1 MTASA
6 TKTYIGTR
14 TPRKEDPRLITGRG
28 LFTDDVTLPGTAY
41 VSLVR
46 SPHAHARIRRID
58 GSAARRE
65 PGVVTVMTGKDAE
78 ATGVLPVFITV
89 PGMNGSKHMPLSVD
103 NARYVGDAVA
113 LVVADTRQAAK
124 RAADAVVVD
133 YEPLPVVVDATQ
145 ALEPGAP
152 IVHDDLGTNL
162 VFTYPV
168 KGGDIDKAFKDAEV
182 TVKFRIVNQRLI
194 PNAMEPRSVAAKFE
208 AGELTLWTSTQ
219 IPHFVQLIVSLNLGL
234 SQNKVRVIAPEVGG
248 GFGSKLQVYA
258 EELIVAHLAKQLG
271 RPVKWTEDRREG
283 YLATI
288 HGRDLVENVEVA
300 AKRDGTVLGL
310 RIRTVANVGAYL
322 QAFAPGIPTILHG
335 FIIPGPYRIA
345 AFDLEVRGAYT
356 NTTPVDAYRGAGRPE
371 ATFVIER
378 AMDKVADA
386 TGLDP
391 AEVRRKNFIPPDAF
405 PFATVSGITYDSGNY
420 APALDRALAIADYK
434 TVHARKTEARSRGK
448 YRGIGLSSYVEICGL
463 APSKANSALGVG
475 WGGYESAR
483 IRVHPTGA
491 VQVFTG
497 TSPHG
502 QGHETSWAQIAAD
515 ALGVSPDDVE
525 VRHGDTFESPG
536 MGVGTF
542 GSRSLAVGGIAVHKA
557 AERVR
562 EKVIQ
567 IGAHLLEAAPS
578 DVVVEGGKVFVR
590 GVPEKAKAFGEISM
604 AAYLASNL
612 PEGMEPGLEA
622 TTYYDPPNFT
632 FPFGTHVAEVE
643 VDPETGTV
651 EIVRYSACDDCGR
664 QINPMIVEGQ
674 LHGGIT
680 QGIGQ
685 ALYESAVY
693 DDNGQLLT
701 GSMMEYHVPTAA
713 DVPAFTLDHTVTL
726 TNTNPLGVKGIGEAG
741 TIGSTPTV
749 VNAVIDALSPLGVT
763 DIDMPLTAE
772 KVWRAIR
779 KAQQDG
785 RSREDKR

>member
-1 MTASA
+1 MTAA
-6 TKTYIGTR
+6 TPTTYIGTR
-14 TPRKEDPRLITGRG
+14 TARKEDPKLIIGRG
-28 LFTDDVTLPGTAY
+28 IFTDDVALPGTVY

-46 SPHAHARIRRID
+46 SPHAHARIRQID
-58 GSAARRE
+58 MAAARKE
-65 PGVVTVMTGKDAE
+65 PGVVSVITGKDAE

-89 PGMNGSKHMPLSVD
+89 PGMNGSKHMPLATD
-103 NARYVGDAVA
+103 KARYVGDAIVA
-113 LVVADTRQAAK
+113 VVADSRQSAK
-124 RAADAVVVD
+124 RAADLVTID
-133 YEPLPVVVDATQ
+133 YEPLPVLVDATK

-152 IVHDDLGTNL
+152 ILHEELGTNL

-168 KGGDIDKAFKDAEV
+168 KGGDIDQAFRDAEA
-182 TVKFRIVNQRLI
+182 TVKLRIVNQRLI
-194 PNAMEPRSVAAKFE
+194 PNAMEPRAVVAKFE
-208 AGELTLWTSTQ
+208 AGELTVWTSTQ
-219 IPHFVQLIVSLNLGL
+219 IPHFVQLILAVNLGL

-258 EELIVAHLAKQLG
+258 EELLVAHLAKTLG

-288 HGRDLVENVEVA
+288 HGRDLVEDVELA
-300 AKRDGTVLGL
+300 AKRDGTVLGV

-322 QAFAPGIPTILHG
+322 QAFAPGIPTILHA
-335 FIIPGPYRIA
+335 FIIPGAYRIP
-345 AFDLEVRGAYT
+345 AFDCEVRGAYT

-371 ATFVIER
+371 ATFAIER
-378 AMDKVADA
+378 AMDRLADEI
-386 TGLDP
+386 GMDP

-405 PFATVSGITYDSGNY
+405 PFTTISGITYDSGDY
-420 APALDRALAIADYK
+420 APTLDRALEMADYK
-434 TVHARKTEARSRGK
+434 GFEKRRSDAKARGK

-515 ALGVSPDDVE
+515 AIGVTPNDIE

-542 GSRSLAVGGIAVHKA
+542 GSRSLAVGGIAVHNA
-557 AERVR
+557 AQKIR

-567 IGAHLLEAAPS
+567 IGAHLLEASPA
-578 DVVVEGGKVFVR
+578 DVVVQGGKVFVK

-612 PEGMEPGLEA
+612 PDGMEPGLEA

-643 VDPETGTV
+643 IDPDTGAV
-651 EIVRYSACDDCGR
+651 EIVNYSGCDDCGR

-685 ALYESAVY
+685 ALYETAVY
-693 DDNGQLLT
+693 DDNGQLLS

-713 DVPAFTLDHTVTL
+713 DVPAFALDHTVTL
-726 TNTNPLGVKGIGEAG
+726 TKTNPLGVKGIGEAG
-741 TIGSTPTV
+741 TIASTPAI
-749 VNAVIDALSPLGVT
+749 VNAVVDALSPLG
-763 DIDMPLTAE
+763 IRHLDMPLTAE

-779 KAQQDG
+779 TAG
-785 RSREDKR
+785 EARR

>member
-1 MTASA
+1 MTATA
-6 TKTYIGTR
+6 PTTYIGTR
-14 TPRKEDPRLITGRG
+14 TPRKEDPKLIQGRG
-28 LFTDDVTLPGTAY
+28 TFTDDVTLPAMVY

-46 SPHAHARIRRID
+46 SPHAHARIRRVD
-58 GSAARRE
+58 AAAARKE
-65 PGVVTVMTGKDAE
+65 PGVVTVVTGKDAE

-89 PGMNGSKHMPLSVD
+89 PGLNGTKHMPLATD
-103 NARYVGDAVA
+103 KARYAGDAIA
-113 LVVADTRQAAK
+113 AVVADTRQAAK
-124 RAADAVVVD
+124 RAADLVTVD
-133 YEPLPVVVDATQ
+133 YEPLPVIVDATK

-152 IVHDDLGTNL
+152 ILHEELGTNL

-168 KGGDIDKAFKDAEV
+168 KGGDIDKAFRDAEA
-182 TVKFRIVNQRLI
+182 TVKLRIVNQRLI
-194 PNAMEPRSVAAKFE
+194 PNAMEPRSVVAKFE
-208 AGELTLWTSTQ
+208 AGELTVWTSTQ
-219 IPHFVQLIVSLNLGL
+219 IPHFVQLILSVNLGL

-258 EELIVAHLAKQLG
+258 EELLVAHLAKTLG

-288 HGRDLVENVEVA
+288 HGRDLVEDVEVA
-300 AKRDGTVLGL
+300 AKRDGTVLGV
-310 RIRTVANVGAYL
+310 RIRTVANMGAYL
-322 QAFAPGIPTILHG
+322 QAFAPGIPTILHA
-335 FIIPGPYRIA
+335 FIIPGAYRIP
-345 AFDLEVRGAYT
+345 AFDCEVRGAYT

-371 ATFVIER
+371 ATFAIER
-378 AMDKVADA
+378 AMDRLADEISM
-386 TGLDP
+386 DP
-391 AEVRRKNFIPPDAF
+391 AELRRKNFVPPDAF
-405 PFATVSGITYDSGNY
+405 PFTTISGITYDSGDY
-420 APALDRALAIADYK
+420 GPALDRALAMADYK
-434 TVHARKTEARSRGK
+434 GFEKRRAEAKARGR

-515 ALGVSPDDVE
+515 AIGVTPNDVE

-542 GSRSLAVGGIAVHKA
+542 GSRSLAVGGIAVHNA
-557 AERVR
+557 AQKIR

-567 IGAHLLEAAPS
+567 IGAHLLEASPE
-578 DVVVEGGKVFVR
+578 DVVVQGGKVFVK

-632 FPFGTHVAEVE
+632 FPFGTHIAEVE
-643 VDPETGTV
+643 VDPETGSI
-651 EIVRYSACDDCGR
+651 EILRYSACDDCGR

-685 ALYESAVY
+685 ALYETAVY
-693 DDNGQLLT
+693 DNNGQLLS

-713 DVPAFTLDHTVTL
+713 DVPAFALDHTVTL
-726 TNTNPLGVKGIGEAG
+726 TKTNPLGVKGIGEAG
-741 TIGSTPTV
+741 TIASTPAM
-749 VNAVIDALSPLGVT
+749 VNAVIDALSPLG
-763 DIDMPLTAE
+763 IRHLDMPLTAE
-772 KVWRAIR
+772 KVWQAIR
-779 KAQQDG
+779 KAG
-785 RSREDKR
+785 EARR

>member
-1 MTASA
+1 MTATA
-6 TKTYIGTR
+6 PTTYIGTR
-14 TPRKEDPRLITGRG
+14 TPRKEDPKLIQGRG
-28 LFTDDVTLPGTAY
+28 TFTDDVTLPAMVY

-58 GSAARRE
+58 AAAARKE
-65 PGVVTVMTGKDAE
+65 PGVVTVVTGKDAE

-89 PGMNGSKHMPLSVD
+89 PGLNGTKHMPLATD
-103 NARYVGDAVA
+103 KARYAGDAIA
-113 LVVADTRQAAK
+113 AVVADTRQAAK
-124 RAADAVVVD
+124 RAADLVTVD
-133 YEPLPVVVDATQ
+133 YEPLPVIVDATK

-152 IVHDDLGTNL
+152 ILHEELGTNL

-168 KGGDIDKAFKDAEV
+168 KGGDIDKAFRDAEA
-182 TVKFRIVNQRLI
+182 TVKLRIVNQRLI
-194 PNAMEPRSVAAKFE
+194 PNAMEPRSVVAKFE
-208 AGELTLWTSTQ
+208 AGELTVWTSTQ
-219 IPHFVQLIVSLNLGL
+219 IPHFVQLILSVNLGL

-258 EELIVAHLAKQLG
+258 EELLIAHLAKTLG

-288 HGRDLVENVEVA
+288 HGRDLVEDVELA
-300 AKRDGTVLGL
+300 AKRDGTVLGV
-310 RIRTVANVGAYL
+310 RIRTVANMGAYL
-322 QAFAPGIPTILHG
+322 QAFAPGIPTILHA
-335 FIIPGPYRIA
+335 FIIPGAYRIP
-345 AFDLEVRGAYT
+345 AFDCEVRGAYT

-371 ATFVIER
+371 ATFAIER
-378 AMDKVADA
+378 GMDRLADEI
-386 TGLDP
+386 GMDP
-391 AEVRRKNFIPPDAF
+391 AELRRKNFVPPDAF
-405 PFATVSGITYDSGNY
+405 PFSTISGITYDSGNY
-420 APALDRALAIADYK
+420 EPALDRALVMADYK
-434 TVHARKTEARSRGK
+434 GFEKRRAEAKARGK

-515 ALGVSPDDVE
+515 AIGVTPNDIE

-542 GSRSLAVGGIAVHKA
+542 GSRSLAVGGIAVHNA
-557 AERVR
+557 AQKIR

-567 IGAHLLEAAPS
+567 IGAHLLEASPA
-578 DVVVEGGKVFVR
+578 DVVVQGGKVFVK

-643 VDPETGTV
+643 VDPETGTI
-651 EIVRYSACDDCGR
+651 EIIGYSACDDCGR

-685 ALYESAVY
+685 ALYETAVY
-693 DDNGQLLT
+693 DNNGQLLS

-713 DVPAFTLDHTVTL
+713 DVPAFALDHTVTL
-726 TNTNPLGVKGIGEAG
+726 TKTNPLGVKGIGEAG
-741 TIGSTPTV
+741 TIASTPAM
-749 VNAVIDALSPLGVT
+749 VNAVIDALSPLGIRH
-763 DIDMPLTAE
+763 IDMPLTAE
-772 KVWRAIR
+772 KVWQAIR
-779 KAQQDG
+779 KAG
-785 RSREDKR
+785 EAKR

>member
-1 MTASA
+1 M
-6 TKTYIGTR
+6 
-14 TPRKEDPRLITGRG
+14 
-28 LFTDDVTLPGTAY
+28 
-41 VSLVR
+41 
-46 SPHAHARIRRID
+46 HRID
-58 GSAARRE
+58 AAAARKE
-65 PGVVTVMTGKDAE
+65 PGVVGVITGKDAE

-89 PGMNGSKHMPLSVD
+89 PGMNGSKHMPLATD
-103 NARYVGDAVA
+103 KARYAGDAIA
-113 LVVADTRQAAK
+113 AVVADTRQAAK
-124 RAADAVVVD
+124 RAADLVTID
-133 YEPLPVVVDATQ
+133 YEPLPVLVDATK

-152 IVHDDLGTNL
+152 ILHEELGTNL

-168 KGGDIDKAFKDAEV
+168 KGGDIDKAFRDAEA
-182 TVKFRIVNQRLI
+182 TVKLRIVNQRLI
-194 PNAMEPRSVAAKFE
+194 PNAMEPRSVVAKFE
-208 AGELTLWTSTQ
+208 AGELTVWTSTQ
-219 IPHFVQLIVSLNLGL
+219 IPHFVQLILSVNLGL
-234 SQNKVRVIAPEVGG
+234 SQNKVRVIAPDVGG

-258 EELIVAHLAKQLG
+258 EELLVAHLAKTLG

-288 HGRDLVENVEVA
+288 HGRDLVEEVELA
-300 AKRDGTVLGL
+300 AKRDGTVLGV

-322 QAFAPGIPTILHG
+322 QAFAPGIPTILHA
-335 FIIPGPYRIA
+335 FIIPGAYRIP
-345 AFDLEVRGAYT
+345 AFDCEVRGAYT

-371 ATFVIER
+371 ATFAIER
-378 AMDKVADA
+378 AMDRLADEI
-386 TGLDP
+386 GMDP
-391 AEVRRKNFIPPDAF
+391 AGPRRKNFIPPEAF
-405 PFATVSGITYDSGNY
+405 PFTTISGITYDSGDY
-420 APALDRALAIADYK
+420 APALDRALAMADYK
-434 TVHARKTEARSRGK
+434 TFEKRRAEAKARGRN
-448 YRGIGLSSYVEICGL
+448 RGIGPSSYVEICGL

-515 ALGVSPDDVE
+515 AIGVTPNDIE

-542 GSRSLAVGGIAVHKA
+542 GSRSLAVGGIAVHNA
-557 AERVR
+557 AQKIR

-567 IGAHLLEAAPS
+567 IGAHLLEASPA
-578 DVVVEGGKVFVR
+578 DVVVQGGKVFVK

-643 VDPETGTV
+643 VDPETGTI
-651 EIVRYSACDDCGR
+651 EIIGYSACDDCGR

-685 ALYESAVY
+685 ALYETAVY
-693 DDNGQLLT
+693 DDNGQLLS

-713 DVPAFTLDHTVTL
+713 DVPAFALDHTVTL
-726 TNTNPLGVKGIGEAG
+726 TKTNPLGVKGIGEAG
-741 TIGSTPTV
+741 SIASTPRI
-749 VNAVIDALSPLGVT
+749 VNAVIDALSPLGIT
-763 DIDMPLTAE
+763 HIDMPLTAE
-772 KVWRAIR
+772 KVWGAIR
-779 KAQQDG
+779 KAG
-785 RSREDKR
+785 EARR

>member
-1 MTASA
+1 M
-6 TKTYIGTR
+6 
-14 TPRKEDPRLITGRG
+14 
-28 LFTDDVTLPGTAY
+28 VT
-41 VSLVR
+41 
-46 SPHAHARIRRID
+46 
-58 GSAARRE
+58 
-65 PGVVTVMTGKDAE
+65 
-78 ATGVLPVFITV
+78 
-89 PGMNGSKHMPLSVD
+89 
-103 NARYVGDAVA
+103 
-113 LVVADTRQAAK
+113 
-124 RAADAVVVD
+124 VD
-133 YEPLPVVVDATQ
+133 YEPLPVVVDGTK

-152 IVHDDLGTNL
+152 ILHEELGTNL

-168 KGGDIDKAFKDAEV
+168 KGGDIDKAFRDAEA
-182 TVKFRIVNQRLI
+182 TVKVHIVNQRLI
-194 PNAMEPRSVAAKFE
+194 PNAMEPRSVVAKFE
-208 AGELTLWTSTQ
+208 AGELTVWTSTQ
-219 IPHFVQLIVSLNLGL
+219 IPHFVQLILAVNLGL

-258 EELIVAHLAKQLG
+258 EELLVAHLAKTLG

-288 HGRDLVENVEVA
+288 HGRDLVEDVEVA
-300 AKRDGTVLGL
+300 AKRDGTVLGV
-310 RIRTVANVGAYL
+310 RIRTVANMGAYL
-322 QAFAPGIPTILHG
+322 QAFAPGIPTILHAY
-335 FIIPGPYRIA
+335 IIPGAYRIP
-345 AFDLEVRGAYT
+345 AFDCEIRGAYT

-371 ATFVIER
+371 AAFAIER
-378 AMDKVADA
+378 AMDRLADEI
-386 TGLDP
+386 GMDP
-391 AEVRRKNFIPPDAF
+391 AELRRKNFIPPDAF
-405 PFATVSGITYDSGNY
+405 PFSTISGIVYDSGDY
-420 APALDRALAIADYK
+420 EPALDRALELADYK
-434 TVHARKTEARSRGK
+434 GFEKRRAEAKARGK
-448 YRGIGLSSYVEICGL
+448 HRGIGLSSYVEICGL

-502 QGHETSWAQIAAD
+502 QGHETSWAQIADD
-515 ALGVSPDDVE
+515 AIGVTPDDIE

-542 GSRSLAVGGIAVHKA
+542 GSRSLAVGGIAVHNA
-557 AERVR
+557 AQKIR

-567 IGAHLLEAAPS
+567 IGAHLLEASPA
-578 DVVVEGGKVFVR
+578 DVVVQGGKVFVK

-643 VDPETGTV
+643 VDPEIGTV

-685 ALYESAVY
+685 ALYETAVY
-693 DDNGQLLT
+693 DTNGQLLS

-713 DVPAFTLDHTVTL
+713 NVPPFALDHTVTL
-726 TNTNPLGVKGIGEAG
+726 TKTNPLGVKGIGEAG
-741 TIGSTPTV
+741 TIASTPAV
-749 VNAVIDALSPLGVT
+749 VNAVIDALSPLGIT
-763 DIDMPLTAE
+763 HLDMPLTAE

-779 KAQQDG
+779 KAG
-785 RSREDKR
+785 EARR

>member
-1 MTASA
+1 MTAA
-6 TKTYIGTR
+6 TPTTFIGTR
-14 TPRKEDPRLITGRG
+14 TARKEDPKLIQGRG
-28 LFTDDVTLPGTAY
+28 IFTDDVTLPGTVY

-58 GSAARRE
+58 AAAARKE
-65 PGVVTVMTGKDAE
+65 PGVVAVITGKDAE

-89 PGMNGSKHMPLSVD
+89 PGMNGSKHMPLATD
-103 NARYVGDAVA
+103 KARYAGDAIA
-113 LVVADTRQAAK
+113 AVVADTRQAAK
-124 RAADAVVVD
+124 RAADLVTID
-133 YEPLPVVVDATQ
+133 YEPLPVLVDATK

-152 IVHDDLGTNL
+152 ILHEELGTNL

-168 KGGDIDKAFKDAEV
+168 KGGDIDKAFRDAEA
-182 TVKFRIVNQRLI
+182 TVKLRIVNQRLI
-194 PNAMEPRSVAAKFE
+194 PNAMEPRSVVAKFE
-208 AGELTLWTSTQ
+208 AGELTVWTSTQ
-219 IPHFVQLIVSLNLGL
+219 IPHFVQLILSVNLGL
-234 SQNKVRVIAPEVGG
+234 SQNKVRVIAPDVGG

-258 EELIVAHLAKQLG
+258 EELLVAHLAKTLG

-288 HGRDLVENVEVA
+288 HGRDLVEEVELA
-300 AKRDGTVLGL
+300 AKRDGTVLGV

-322 QAFAPGIPTILHG
+322 QAFAPGIPTILHA
-335 FIIPGPYRIA
+335 FIIPGAYRIP
-345 AFDLEVRGAYT
+345 AFDCEVRGAYT

-371 ATFVIER
+371 ATFAIER
-378 AMDKVADA
+378 AMDRLADEI
-386 TGLDP
+386 GMDP
-391 AEVRRKNFIPPDAF
+391 AELRRKNFIPPEAF
-405 PFATVSGITYDSGNY
+405 PFTTISGITYDSGDY
-420 APALDRALAIADYK
+420 APALDRALAMADYNTFEK
-434 TVHARKTEARSRGK
+434 RRAEAKARGR

-515 ALGVSPDDVE
+515 AIGVTPNDIE

-542 GSRSLAVGGIAVHKA
+542 GSRSLAVGGIAVHNA
-557 AERVR
+557 AQKIR

-567 IGAHLLEAAPS
+567 IGAHLLEASPA
-578 DVVVEGGKVFVR
+578 DVVVQGGKVFVK

-643 VDPETGTV
+643 VDPETGTI
-651 EIVRYSACDDCGR
+651 EIIGYSACDDCGR

-685 ALYESAVY
+685 ALYETAVY
-693 DDNGQLLT
+693 DDNGQLLS

-713 DVPAFTLDHTVTL
+713 DVPAFALDHTVTL
-726 TNTNPLGVKGIGEAG
+726 TKTNPLGVKGIGEAG
-741 TIGSTPTV
+741 TIASTPAI
-749 VNAVIDALSPLGVT
+749 VNAVIDALSPLGIT
-763 DIDMPLTAE
+763 HIDMPLTAE
-772 KVWRAIR
+772 KVWGAIR
-779 KAQQDG
+779 KAG
-785 RSREDKR
+785 EARR

>member
-1 MTASA
+1 MTAA
-6 TKTYIGTR
+6 TTTTYIGAR
-14 TPRKEDPRLITGRG
+14 VPRKEDPRLITGAG
-28 LFTDDVTLPGTAY
+28 TFTDDVTLAGMTY
-41 VSLVR
+41 LSLVR

-58 GSAARRE
+58 TAAAKQE
-65 PGVVTVMTGKDAE
+65 PGVVAVLTGKDLE

-89 PGMNGSKHMPLSVD
+89 PSMSGSKHMPIATDKV
-103 NARYVGDAVA
+103 RYAGDAVA
-113 LVVADTRQAAK
+113 AVLAETRDAAK
-124 RAADAVVVD
+124 RGADAITVD
-133 YEPLPVVVDATQ
+133 YEPLPVVVDATK

-152 IVHDDLGTNL
+152 IVHEDLGSNL

-168 KGGDIDKAFKDAEV
+168 KGGDIDKAFRDAEV
-182 TVKFRIVNQRLI
+182 KVTLRLVNQRLI
-194 PNAMEPRSVAAKFE
+194 PNAMEPRAAVAKFE
-208 AGELTLWTSTQ
+208 AGELTLWSTTQ

-258 EELIVAHLAKQLG
+258 EELIVCHLAKTLG
-271 RPVKWTEDRREG
+271 RPVKWTEERREG

-288 HGRDLVENVEVA
+288 HGRDHVSDVELA
-300 AKRDGTVLGL
+300 AKRDGTILGL
-310 RIRTVANVGAYL
+310 RVRTVANVGAYL
-322 QAFAPGIPTILHG
+322 QAFAPGIPTILHV
-335 FIIPGPYRIA
+335 FIVPGAYRIP
-345 AFDLEVRGAYT
+345 AFDYEMRGAYT

-371 ATFVIER
+371 AAYVIER
-378 AMDKVADA
+378 AIDRLADEIA
-386 TGLDP
+386 MDP

-405 PFATVSGITYDSGNY
+405 PFNTISGITYDSGDY
-420 APALDRALAIADYK
+420 APALDRALAMADYK
-434 TVHARKTEARSRGK
+434 GFEKRRAEAKARGN
-448 YRGIGLSSYVEICGL
+448 YRGIGISSYVEICGL

-515 ALGVSPDDVE
+515 ALGLSPNDIE

-557 AERVR
+557 AEKVR

-567 IGAHLLEAAPS
+567 IGAHLLEASPD
-578 DVVVEGGKVFVR
+578 DVVVQGGKVFVK
-590 GVPEKAKAFGEISM
+590 GVPDKAKNFGDISM
-604 AAYLASNL
+604 AAYLANNL

-622 TTYYDPPNFT
+622 TVYYDPPNFT
-632 FPFGTHVAEVE
+632 FPFGTHIAEVE
-643 VDPETGTV
+643 IDGETGAV
-651 EIVRYSACDDCGR
+651 QIVNYSACDDCGR

-693 DDNGQLLT
+693 DDNGQLLS
-701 GSMMEYHVPTAA
+701 GSMMEYHVPTAEN
-713 DVPAFTLDHTVTL
+713 VPAFKLDHTVTL
-726 TNTNPLGVKGIGEAG
+726 TSTNPLGVKGIGEAG
-741 TIGSTPTV
+741 TIGSTPAAA
-749 VNAVIDALSPLGVT
+749 NAVIDALSPLG
-763 DIDMPLTAE
+763 IKHLDMPLTPE
-772 KVWRAIR
+772 KIWRALE
-779 KAQQDG
+779 K
-785 RSREDKR
+785 SREGRR

>member
-1 MTASA
+1 MTATA
-6 TKTYIGTR
+6 PTTYIGTR
-14 TPRKEDPRLITGRG
+14 TPRKEDPKLITGRG
-28 LFTDDVTLPGTAY
+28 IFTDDVTLPGIVY

-58 GSAARRE
+58 ADAARKV
-65 PGVVTVMTGKDAE
+65 PGVVSIVTGKDAE

-89 PGMNGSKHMPLSVD
+89 PGLNGTKHMPLATD
-103 NARYVGDAVA
+103 KARYAGDAIAAVI
-113 LVVADTRQAAK
+113 ADTRQAAK
-124 RAADAVVVD
+124 RAADTITVD
-133 YEPLPVVVDATQ
+133 YEPLPVVVDATK

-152 IVHDDLGTNL
+152 ILHDELGTNL

-168 KGGDIDKAFKDAEV
+168 KGGDIDKAFRDAEA
-182 TVKFRIVNQRLI
+182 TVKLRIVNQRLI
-194 PNAMEPRSVAAKFE
+194 PNAMEPRSVVAKFE
-208 AGELTLWTSTQ
+208 AGELTVWTSTQ
-219 IPHFVQLIVSLNLGL
+219 IPHFVQLILSFNLGL
-234 SQNKVRVIAPEVGG
+234 SQNNVRVIAPEVGG

-258 EELIVAHLAKQLG
+258 EELLVAHLAKTLG

-288 HGRDLVENVEVA
+288 HGRDLVEDVEVA
-300 AKRDGTVLGL
+300 AKRDGTVLGV
-310 RIRTVANVGAYL
+310 RIRTVANMGAYL
-322 QAFAPGIPTILHG
+322 QAFAPGIPTILHA
-335 FIIPGPYRIA
+335 FIIPGAYRIP
-345 AFDLEVRGAYT
+345 AFDCEVRGAYT

-371 ATFVIER
+371 ATFAIER
-378 AMDKVADA
+378 AMDRLADEI
-386 TGLDP
+386 GMDP
-391 AEVRRKNFIPPDAF
+391 AELRRKNFIPPDAF
-405 PFATVSGITYDSGNY
+405 PFSTISGITYDSGDY
-420 APALDRALAIADYK
+420 APALDRALDMSDYRSFEK
-434 TVHARKTEARSRGK
+434 RRAEAKARGR

-483 IRVHPTGA
+483 VRVHPTGA

-515 ALGVSPDDVE
+515 AIGVTPNDIE

-542 GSRSLAVGGIAVHKA
+542 GSRSLAVGGIAVHNA
-557 AERVR
+557 AQKIR

-567 IGAHLLEAAPS
+567 IGAHLLEASPA
-578 DVVVEGGKVFVR
+578 DIVVQGGKVFVK

-643 VDPETGTV
+643 IEPDTGTI
-651 EIVRYSACDDCGR
+651 EIIRYSACDDCGR

-685 ALYESAVY
+685 ALYETAVY
-693 DDNGQLLT
+693 DANGQLLS

-713 DVPAFTLDHTVTL
+713 DVPAFALDHTVTL
-726 TNTNPLGVKGIGEAG
+726 TKTNPLGVKGIGEAG
-741 TIGSTPTV
+741 TIASTPAM
-749 VNAVIDALSPLGVT
+749 VNAVIDALSPLG
-763 DIDMPLTAE
+763 IRHLDMPLTAE

-779 KAQQDG
+779 TAGEAG
-785 RSREDKR
+785 R

>member
-1 MTASA
+1 MSA
-6 TKTYIGTR
+6 TAPTTYIGTR
-14 TPRKEDPRLITGRG
+14 TPRKEDPKLIQGRG
-28 LFTDDVTLPGTAY
+28 TFTDDVTLPAMVY

-58 GSAARRE
+58 AAAARKE
-65 PGVVTVMTGKDAE
+65 PGVVTVVTGKDAE

-89 PGMNGSKHMPLSVD
+89 PGLNGTKHMPLATD
-103 NARYVGDAVA
+103 KARYAGDAIA
-113 LVVADTRQAAK
+113 AVVADTRQAAK
-124 RAADAVVVD
+124 RGADLVTVD
-133 YEPLPVVVDATQ
+133 YEPLPVIVDATK

-152 IVHDDLGTNL
+152 ILHEDLGTNL

-168 KGGDIDKAFKDAEV
+168 KGGDIDKAFRDAEA
-182 TVKFRIVNQRLI
+182 TVKLRIVNQRLI
-194 PNAMEPRSVAAKFE
+194 PNAMEPRSVVAKFE
-208 AGELTLWTSTQ
+208 AGELTVWSSTQ
-219 IPHFVQLIVSLNLGL
+219 IPHFVQLILSVNLGL

-258 EELIVAHLAKQLG
+258 EELLVAHLAKTLG

-288 HGRDLVENVEVA
+288 HGRDLVEDVELA
-300 AKRDGTVLGL
+300 AKRDGTVLGV
-310 RIRTVANVGAYL
+310 RIRTVANMGAYL
-322 QAFAPGIPTILHG
+322 QAFAPGIPTILHA
-335 FIIPGPYRIA
+335 FIIPGAYRIP
-345 AFDLEVRGAYT
+345 AFDCEVRGAYT

-371 ATFVIER
+371 ATFAIER
-378 AMDKVADA
+378 GMDRLADEI
-386 TGLDP
+386 GMDP
-391 AEVRRKNFIPPDAF
+391 AELRRKNFVPSDAF
-405 PFATVSGITYDSGNY
+405 PFTTISGITYDSGDY
-420 APALDRALAIADYK
+420 APALDRALEMADYK
-434 TVHARKTEARSRGK
+434 GFEKRRAEAKARGK

-515 ALGVSPDDVE
+515 AIGVTPNDIE

-542 GSRSLAVGGIAVHKA
+542 GSRSLAVGGIAVHNA
-557 AERVR
+557 AQKIR

-567 IGAHLLEAAPS
+567 IGAHLLEASPA
-578 DVVVEGGKVFVR
+578 DVVVEGGKVFVK

-643 VDPETGTV
+643 VDPETGTI
-651 EIVRYSACDDCGR
+651 EIIRYSACDDCGR

-685 ALYESAVY
+685 ALYETAVY
-693 DDNGQLLT
+693 DNNGQLLS

-713 DVPAFTLDHTVTL
+713 DVPAFALDHTVTL
-726 TNTNPLGVKGIGEAG
+726 TKTNPLGVKGIGEAG
-741 TIGSTPTV
+741 TIASTPAM
-749 VNAVIDALSPLGVT
+749 VNAVIDALSPLGIT
-763 DIDMPLTAE
+763 HIDMPLTAE
-772 KVWRAIR
+772 KVWGAIR
-779 KAQQDG
+779 KAG
-785 RSREDKR
+785 EARR

>member
-1 MTASA
+1 MTAA
-6 TKTYIGTR
+6 TPTRYIGTR
-14 TPRKEDPRLITGRG
+14 APRKEDPKLIRGRG
-28 LFTDDVTLPGTAY
+28 VFTDDVSLPGTLY

-58 GSAARRE
+58 AAAASKVA
-65 PGVVTVMTGKDAE
+65 GVVSIITGKDAE

-89 PGMNGSKHMPLSVD
+89 PGMNGSKHMPLATD
-103 NARYVGDAVA
+103 KARYAGDAVA
-113 LVVADTRQAAK
+113 AVVADTREAAK
-124 RAADAVVVD
+124 RAADMVTVD
-133 YEPLPVVVDATQ
+133 YEPLPVVVDATK
-145 ALEPGAP
+145 ALEAGAP
-152 IVHDDLGTNL
+152 ILHEELGSNL

-168 KGGDIDKAFKDAEV
+168 KGGDIDTAFREAEA
-182 TVKFRIVNQRLI
+182 TVKLRIVNQRLI
-194 PNAMEPRSVAAKFE
+194 PNAMEPRAVVAKFE
-208 AGELTLWTSTQ
+208 AGELTVWSSTQ
-219 IPHFVQLIVSLNLGL
+219 IPHFVQLILSVNLGL

-258 EELIVAHLAKQLG
+258 EELLVAHLAKQLG

-288 HGRDLVENVEVA
+288 HGRDLVEDVEVA
-300 AKRDGTVLGL
+300 AKRDGTLLGV

-322 QAFAPGIPTILHG
+322 QAFAPGIPTILHA
-335 FIIPGPYRIA
+335 FIIPGSYRIP
-345 AFDLEVRGAYT
+345 AFDCEVRGAYT

-371 ATFVIER
+371 ATFAIER
-378 AMDKVADA
+378 AIDVLAGEIGM
-386 TGLDP
+386 DP
-391 AEVRRKNFIPPDAF
+391 AEIRRKNYITPDAF
-405 PFATVSGITYDSGNY
+405 PFTTISGITYDSGDY
-420 APALDRALAIADYK
+420 EPALDRALEMADYK
-434 TVHARKTEARSRGK
+434 GFEKRRAEAKTRGK
-448 YRGIGLSSYVEICGL
+448 LRGIGLSSYVEICGL

-491 VQVFTG
+491 VQIFTG

-515 ALGVSPDDVE
+515 AIGVSPDDIE

-542 GSRSLAVGGIAVHKA
+542 GSRSLAVGGIAVHNA
-557 AERVR
+557 AEKIR

-567 IGAHLLEAAPS
+567 IAAHLLEASPA
-578 DVVVEGGKVFVR
+578 DVVVEGGKVFVK

-643 VDPETGTV
+643 VDQETGKV
-651 EIVRYSACDDCGR
+651 EIIRYSACDDCGR

-685 ALYESAVY
+685 ALYEGAVY
-693 DDNGQLLT
+693 DDGGQLLS
-701 GSMMEYHVPTAA
+701 GSMMDYHVPTAA
-713 DVPAFTLDHTVTL
+713 NVPSFALDHTVTL
-726 TNTNPLGVKGIGEAG
+726 TKTNPLGVKGIGEAG
-741 TIGSTPTV
+741 TIASTPAM
-749 VNAVIDALSPLGVT
+749 VNAVIDALSPLG
-763 DIDMPLTAE
+763 IKHLDMPLTAE

-779 KAQQDG
+779 NAG
-785 RSREDKR
+785 EARS

>member
-1 MTASA
+1 MTAAPS
-6 TKTYIGTR
+6 TTYIGTR
-14 TPRKEDPRLITGRG
+14 TPRKEDPKLITGQG
-28 LFTDDVTLPGTAY
+28 VFTDDVTLPGTVY

-58 GSAARRE
+58 AAAARKE
-65 PGVVTVMTGKDAE
+65 PGVVTVVTGQDAG

-89 PGMNGSKHMPLSVD
+89 PGMNGSKHMPLATD
-103 NARYVGDAVA
+103 KARYVGDAIA
-113 LVVADTRQAAK
+113 AVVADSRQAAK
-124 RAADAVVVD
+124 RAADMITVE
-133 YEPLPVVVDATQ
+133 YEPLPVVVDAVK
-145 ALEPGAP
+145 ALEQGAP
-152 IVHDDLGTNL
+152 ILHEDLGTNL

-168 KGGDIDKAFKDAEV
+168 KGGDIDKAFRDAEV
-182 TVKFRIVNQRLI
+182 TVKLHIVNQRLI
-194 PNAMEPRSVAAKFE
+194 PNAMEPRSVVAKFE
-208 AGELTLWTSTQ
+208 AGELTVWSSTQ
-219 IPHFVQLIVSLNLGL
+219 IPHFVQLILAVNLGL

-258 EELIVAHLAKQLG
+258 EELLVAHLARTLG

-288 HGRDLVENVEVA
+288 HGRDLVQDVEVA
-300 AKRDGTVLGL
+300 AKRDGTVLGV

-322 QAFAPGIPTILHG
+322 QAFAPGIPTILHA
-335 FIIPGPYRIA
+335 FIIPGAYRIP
-345 AFDLEVRGAYT
+345 AFDCEVRGAYT

-371 ATFVIER
+371 ATLAIER
-378 AMDKVADA
+378 AMDRLADEI
-386 TGLDP
+386 GMDP
-391 AEVRRKNFIPPDAF
+391 ADVRRKNFIQPDAF
-405 PFATVSGITYDSGNY
+405 PFTTISGITYDSGNY
-420 APALDRALAIADYK
+420 EPALDRALEMADYK
-434 TVHARKTEARSRGK
+434 SFEKRRAEAKARGK

-491 VQVFTG
+491 IQVFTG

-515 ALGVSPDDVE
+515 AIGVTPNDVE
-525 VRHGDTFESPG
+525 VRHGDTSESPG

-542 GSRSLAVGGIAVHKA
+542 GSRSLAVGGIAVHNA
-557 AERVR
+557 AQKIR

-567 IGAHLLEAAPS
+567 IGAHLLEASPA
-578 DVVVEGGKVFVR
+578 DVVVEGGKVFVK

-643 VDPETGTV
+643 VDPDTGSI
-651 EIVRYSACDDCGR
+651 EIIRYAACDDCGR

-685 ALYESAVY
+685 ALYETAVY
-693 DDNGQLLT
+693 DASGQLLS

-713 DVPAFTLDHTVTL
+713 DVPAFSLDHTVTL
-726 TNTNPLGVKGIGEAG
+726 TKTNPLGVKGIGEAG
-741 TIGSTPTV
+741 TIGSTPAM
-749 VNAVIDALSPLGVT
+749 VNAVIDALSPLRIT
-763 DIDMPLTAE
+763 HIDMPLTAE

-779 KAQQDG
+779 DAG
-785 RSREDKR
+785 EARR

>member
-1 MTASA
+1 MTAA
-6 TKTYIGTR
+6 TPTTYIGTR
-14 TPRKEDPRLITGRG
+14 TPRKEDPKLITGRG
-28 LFTDDVTLPGTAY
+28 VFTDDVTLPGTVY

-58 GSAARRE
+58 AAAARKH
-65 PGVVTVMTGKDAE
+65 PGVVTVVTGKDAE

-89 PGMNGSKHMPLSVD
+89 PGLNGTKHMPLATD
-103 NARYVGDAVA
+103 KARYAGDAIA
-113 LVVADTRQAAK
+113 AVVADSRQAAK
-124 RAADAVVVD
+124 RAADMVTVD
-133 YEPLPVVVDATQ
+133 YEPLPVVVDGTK

-152 IVHDDLGTNL
+152 ILHEDLGTNL

-168 KGGDIDKAFKDAEV
+168 KGGDIDKAFRDAEA
-182 TVKFRIVNQRLI
+182 TVKVRIVNQRLI
-194 PNAMEPRSVAAKFE
+194 PNAMEPRAVVAKFE
-208 AGELTLWTSTQ
+208 AGELTVWTSTQ
-219 IPHFVQLIVSLNLGL
+219 IPHFVQLILSVNLGL

-258 EELIVAHLAKQLG
+258 EELLVAHLAKTLG

-288 HGRDLVENVEVA
+288 HGRDLVEDVEVA
-300 AKRDGTVLGL
+300 AKRDGTVLGV
-310 RIRTVANVGAYL
+310 RIRTVANMGAYL
-322 QAFAPGIPTILHG
+322 QAFAPGIPTILHAY
-335 FIIPGPYRIA
+335 IIPGAYRIP
-345 AFDLEVRGAYT
+345 AFDCEIRGAYT

-371 ATFVIER
+371 ATFAIER
-378 AMDKVADA
+378 AMDRLADEI
-386 TGLDP
+386 GMDP
-391 AEVRRKNFIPPDAF
+391 AALRRKNFIPPDAF
-405 PFATVSGITYDSGNY
+405 PFATISGITYDSGDY
-420 APALDRALAIADYK
+420 APALDRALEMSDYK
-434 TVHARKTEARSRGK
+434 SFEKRRAEAKARGK

-515 ALGVSPDDVE
+515 AIGVTPNDVE

-542 GSRSLAVGGIAVHKA
+542 GSRSLAVGGIAVHNA
-557 AERVR
+557 AQKIR

-567 IGAHLLEAAPS
+567 IGAHLLEASPE
-578 DVVVEGGKVFVR
+578 DVVVQGGKVFVK

-643 VDPETGTV
+643 VEPETGKV
-651 EIVRYSACDDCGR
+651 EIIRYSACDDCGR

-685 ALYESAVY
+685 ALYETAVY
-693 DDNGQLLT
+693 DANGQLLS

-713 DVPAFTLDHTVTL
+713 DVPPFALDHTVTL
-726 TNTNPLGVKGIGEAG
+726 TKTNPLGVKGIGEAG
-741 TIGSTPTV
+741 TIASTPAM
-749 VNAVIDALSPLGVT
+749 VNAVIDALSPLGIT
-763 DIDMPLTAE
+763 HLDMPLTAE
-772 KVWRAIR
+772 KLWQAIR
-779 KAQQDG
+779 KAG
-785 RSREDKR
+785 EARR

>member
-1 MTASA
+1 MTAA
-6 TKTYIGTR
+6 TPTTYIGTR
-14 TPRKEDPRLITGRG
+14 TPRKEDPKLITGRG
-28 LFTDDVTLPGTAY
+28 IFTDDVTLPGTVY

-58 GSAARRE
+58 AAAARKE
-65 PGVVTVMTGKDAE
+65 PGVVTVVTGKDAE

-89 PGMNGSKHMPLSVD
+89 PGINGTKHMPLATD
-103 NARYVGDAVA
+103 KARYVGDAIA
-113 LVVADTRQAAK
+113 AVVADSRSAAK
-124 RAADAVVVD
+124 RAADMVTVD
-133 YEPLPVVVDATQ
+133 YEPLPVVVDGTK

-152 IVHDDLGTNL
+152 ILHEELGTNL

-168 KGGDIDKAFKDAEV
+168 KGGDIDKAFRDAEV
-182 TVKFRIVNQRLI
+182 TVKLRIVNQRLI
-194 PNAMEPRSVAAKFE
+194 PNAMEPRSVVAKFE
-208 AGELTLWTSTQ
+208 AGELTVWTSTQ
-219 IPHFVQLIVSLNLGL
+219 IPHFVQLILAVNLGL

-258 EELIVAHLAKQLG
+258 EELLVAHLARTLG

-300 AKRDGTVLGL
+300 AKRDGSVLGL
-310 RIRTVANVGAYL
+310 RIRTVANMGAYL
-322 QAFAPGIPTILHG
+322 QAFAPGIPTILHA
-335 FIIPGPYRIA
+335 FIIPGAYRIP
-345 AFDLEVRGAYT
+345 AFDCEVRGAYT

-371 ATFVIER
+371 AAFAIER
-378 AMDKVADA
+378 AMDRLADEI
-386 TGLDP
+386 GMDP
-391 AEVRRKNFIPPDAF
+391 AEIRRKNFIPPDAF
-405 PFATVSGITYDSGNY
+405 PFSTISGITYDSGDY
-420 APALDRALAIADYK
+420 APTLDRALAMADYK
-434 TVHARKTEARSRGK
+434 SFEKRRAEAKARGK

-515 ALGVSPDDVE
+515 AIGVTPNDIE

-542 GSRSLAVGGIAVHKA
+542 GSRSLAVGGIAVHNA
-557 AERVR
+557 AQKIR

-567 IGAHLLEAAPS
+567 IGAHLLEASPA
-578 DVVVEGGKVFVR
+578 DVVVQGGKVFVK

-643 VDPETGTV
+643 VEPDTGAI
-651 EIVRYSACDDCGR
+651 EIIRYSACDDCGR

-685 ALYESAVY
+685 ALYETAVY
-693 DDNGQLLT
+693 DNNGQLLS

-713 DVPAFTLDHTVTL
+713 DVPAFALDHTVTL
-726 TNTNPLGVKGIGEAG
+726 TKTNPLGVKGIGEAG
-741 TIGSTPTV
+741 TIASTPAI
-749 VNAVIDALSPLGVT
+749 VNAVIDALSPLGIMH
-763 DIDMPLTAE
+763 IDMPLTAE
-772 KVWRAIR
+772 KVWQAIR
-779 KAQQDG
+779 KAG
-785 RSREDKR
+785 EARR

>member
-1 MTASA
+1 MTATA
-6 TKTYIGTR
+6 PTTYIGTR
-14 TPRKEDPRLITGRG
+14 TPRKEDPKLIQGRG
-28 LFTDDVTLPGTAY
+28 TFTDDMTLPAMVY

-58 GSAARRE
+58 AAAARKE
-65 PGVVTVMTGKDAE
+65 PGVVAVITGKDAE

-89 PGMNGSKHMPLSVD
+89 PGMNGSKHMPLATD
-103 NARYVGDAVA
+103 KARYAGDAIA
-113 LVVADTRQAAK
+113 AVVADTRQAAK
-124 RAADAVVVD
+124 RAADLVTID
-133 YEPLPVVVDATQ
+133 YEPLPVVVDATK

-152 IVHDDLGTNL
+152 ILHEELGTNL

-168 KGGDIDKAFKDAEV
+168 KGGDIDKAFHDAEA
-182 TVKFRIVNQRLI
+182 TVKLHIVNQRLI
-194 PNAMEPRSVAAKFE
+194 PNAMEPRSVVAKFE
-208 AGELTLWTSTQ
+208 AGELTVWTSTQ
-219 IPHFVQLIVSLNLGL
+219 IPHFVQLILSVNLGL

-258 EELIVAHLAKQLG
+258 EELLVAHLAKTLG

-288 HGRDLVENVEVA
+288 HGRDLVEDVELA
-300 AKRDGTVLGL
+300 AKRDGTVLGV

-322 QAFAPGIPTILHG
+322 QAFAPGIPTILHA
-335 FIIPGPYRIA
+335 FIIPGAYRIP
-345 AFDLEVRGAYT
+345 AFDCEVRGAYT

-371 ATFVIER
+371 ATFAIER
-378 AMDKVADA
+378 AMDRLADEI
-386 TGLDP
+386 GMDP
-391 AEVRRKNFIPPDAF
+391 AEIRRKNFIPPDAF
-405 PFATVSGITYDSGNY
+405 PFTTISGITYDSGDY
-420 APALDRALAIADYK
+420 APALDRALAMADYK
-434 TVHARKTEARSRGK
+434 GFEKRRAEAKARGR

-515 ALGVSPDDVE
+515 AIGVTPNDIE

-542 GSRSLAVGGIAVHKA
+542 GSRSLAVGGIAVHNA
-557 AERVR
+557 AQKIR

-567 IGAHLLEAAPS
+567 IGAHLLEASPE
-578 DVVVEGGKVFVR
+578 DVVAQGGKVFVK

-604 AAYLASNL
+604 AAYLAANL

-632 FPFGTHVAEVE
+632 FPFGTHIAEVE
-643 VDPETGTV
+643 VDPETGSI
-651 EIVRYSACDDCGR
+651 EIIRYSACDDCGR

-685 ALYESAVY
+685 ALYETAVY
-693 DDNGQLLT
+693 DNNGQLLS

-713 DVPAFTLDHTVTL
+713 DVPAFALDHTVTL
-726 TNTNPLGVKGIGEAG
+726 TKTNPLGVKGIGEAG
-741 TIGSTPTV
+741 TIASTPAM
-749 VNAVIDALSPLGVT
+749 VNAVIDALSPLGIT
-763 DIDMPLTAE
+763 HIDMPLTAE
-772 KVWRAIR
+772 KVWGAIR
-779 KAQQDG
+779 KAG
-785 RSREDKR
+785 EARR

>member
-1 MTASA
+1 MTATA
-6 TKTYIGTR
+6 PTTYIGTR
-14 TPRKEDPRLITGRG
+14 TPRKEDPKLIQGRG
-28 LFTDDVTLPGTAY
+28 TFTDDVTLPAMVY

-58 GSAARRE
+58 AAAARKE
-65 PGVVTVMTGKDAE
+65 PGVVTVVTGKDAE

-89 PGMNGSKHMPLSVD
+89 PGLNGTKHMPLATD
-103 NARYVGDAVA
+103 KARYAGDAIA
-113 LVVADTRQAAK
+113 AVVADTRQAAK
-124 RAADAVVVD
+124 RAADLVTVD
-133 YEPLPVVVDATQ
+133 YEPLPVIVDATK

-152 IVHDDLGTNL
+152 ILHEELGTNL

-168 KGGDIDKAFKDAEV
+168 KGGDIDKAFRDAEA
-182 TVKFRIVNQRLI
+182 TVKLRIVNQRLI
-194 PNAMEPRSVAAKFE
+194 PNAMEPRSVVAKFE
-208 AGELTLWTSTQ
+208 AGELTVWTSTQ
-219 IPHFVQLIVSLNLGL
+219 IPHFVQLILSVNLGL

-258 EELIVAHLAKQLG
+258 EELLIAHLAKTLG

-288 HGRDLVENVEVA
+288 HGRDLVEDVELA
-300 AKRDGTVLGL
+300 AKRDGTVLGV
-310 RIRTVANVGAYL
+310 RIRTVANMGAYL
-322 QAFAPGIPTILHG
+322 QAFAPGIPTILHA
-335 FIIPGPYRIA
+335 FIIPGAYRIP
-345 AFDLEVRGAYT
+345 AFDCEVRGAYT

-371 ATFVIER
+371 ATFAIER
-378 AMDKVADA
+378 GMDRLADEI
-386 TGLDP
+386 GMDP
-391 AEVRRKNFIPPDAF
+391 AELRRKNFVPPDAF
-405 PFATVSGITYDSGNY
+405 PFSTISGITYDSGNY
-420 APALDRALAIADYK
+420 EPALDRALVMADYK
-434 TVHARKTEARSRGK
+434 GFEKRRAEAKARGK

-515 ALGVSPDDVE
+515 AIGVTPNDIE

-542 GSRSLAVGGIAVHKA
+542 GSRSLAVGGIAVHNA
-557 AERVR
+557 AQKIR

-567 IGAHLLEAAPS
+567 IGAHLLEASPA
-578 DVVVEGGKVFVR
+578 DVVVQGGKVFVK

-643 VDPETGTV
+643 VDPETGSI
-651 EIVRYSACDDCGR
+651 EILRYSACDDCGR

-685 ALYESAVY
+685 ALYETAVY
-693 DDNGQLLT
+693 DNNGQLLS

-713 DVPAFTLDHTVTL
+713 DVPAFALDHTVTL
-726 TNTNPLGVKGIGEAG
+726 TKTNPLGVKGIGEAG
-741 TIGSTPTV
+741 TIASTPAM
-749 VNAVIDALSPLGVT
+749 VNAVIDALSPLGIRH
-763 DIDMPLTAE
+763 IDMPLTAE
-772 KVWRAIR
+772 KVWQAIR
-779 KAQQDG
+779 KAG
-785 RSREDKR
+785 EAKR

>member
-1 MTASA
+1 MTAA
-6 TKTYIGTR
+6 APTTYIGTR
-14 TPRKEDPRLITGRG
+14 TPRKEDPKLITGRG
-28 LFTDDVTLPGTAY
+28 IFTDDVTLPGTVY

-58 GSAARRE
+58 AAAARKE
-65 PGVVTVMTGKDAE
+65 PGVVGVVTGKDAE

-89 PGMNGSKHMPLSVD
+89 PGMSGSKHMPLATD
-103 NARYVGDAVA
+103 KARYAGDAIA
-113 LVVADTRQAAK
+113 AVVADTRQAAK
-124 RAADAVVVD
+124 RAADMVTVD
-133 YEPLPVVVDATQ
+133 YEPLPVIVDATK

-152 IVHDDLGTNL
+152 ILHEELGTNL

-168 KGGDIDKAFKDAEV
+168 KGGDIDKAFRDAEA
-182 TVKFRIVNQRLI
+182 TVKLRIVNQRLI
-194 PNAMEPRSVAAKFE
+194 PNAMEPRSVVAKFE
-208 AGELTLWTSTQ
+208 AGELTVWTSTQ
-219 IPHFVQLIVSLNLGL
+219 IPHFVQLILSVNLGL

-258 EELIVAHLAKQLG
+258 EELLIAHLAKTLG

-288 HGRDLVENVEVA
+288 HGRDLVEDVELA
-300 AKRDGTVLGL
+300 AKRDGTVLGV
-310 RIRTVANVGAYL
+310 RIRTVANMGAYL
-322 QAFAPGIPTILHG
+322 QAFAPGIPTILHA
-335 FIIPGPYRIA
+335 FIIPGAYRIP
-345 AFDLEVRGAYT
+345 AFDCEVRGAYT

-371 ATFVIER
+371 ATFAIER
-378 AMDKVADA
+378 AMDRLADEIRM
-386 TGLDP
+386 DP
-391 AEVRRKNFIPPDAF
+391 AELRRKNFVPPDAF
-405 PFATVSGITYDSGNY
+405 PFTTISGITYDSGDY
-420 APALDRALAIADYK
+420 APALDRALEMADYK
-434 TVHARKTEARSRGK
+434 GFEKRRAEAKARGR

-515 ALGVSPDDVE
+515 AIGVTPNDIE

-542 GSRSLAVGGIAVHKA
+542 GSRSLAVGGIAVHNA
-557 AERVR
+557 AQKIR

-567 IGAHLLEAAPS
+567 IGAHLLEASPA
-578 DVVVEGGKVFVR
+578 DVVVQGGKVFVK

-632 FPFGTHVAEVE
+632 FPFGTHIAEVE
-643 VDPETGTV
+643 VDPETGTI
-651 EIVRYSACDDCGR
+651 EIIRYSACDDCGR

-685 ALYESAVY
+685 ALYETAVY
-693 DDNGQLLT
+693 DNNGQLLS

-713 DVPAFTLDHTVTL
+713 DVPAFALDHTVTL
-726 TNTNPLGVKGIGEAG
+726 TKTNPLGVKGIGEAG
-741 TIGSTPTV
+741 TIASTPAM
-749 VNAVIDALSPLGVT
+749 VNAVIDALAPLGIT
-763 DIDMPLTAE
+763 HIDMPLTAE
-772 KVWRAIR
+772 KVWGAIR
-779 KAQQDG
+779 KAG
-785 RSREDKR
+785 EARR

>member
-1 MTASA
+1 
-6 TKTYIGTR
+6 
-14 TPRKEDPRLITGRG
+14 
-28 LFTDDVTLPGTAY
+28 
-41 VSLVR
+41 
-46 SPHAHARIRRID
+46 
-58 GSAARRE
+58 
-65 PGVVTVMTGKDAE
+65 
-78 ATGVLPVFITV
+78 
-89 PGMNGSKHMPLSVD
+89 
-103 NARYVGDAVA
+103 
-113 LVVADTRQAAK
+113 
-124 RAADAVVVD
+124 
-133 YEPLPVVVDATQ
+133 
-145 ALEPGAP
+145 
-152 IVHDDLGTNL
+152 
-162 VFTYPV
+162 
-168 KGGDIDKAFKDAEV
+168 
-182 TVKFRIVNQRLI
+182 
-194 PNAMEPRSVAAKFE
+194 AMEPRSVVAKFE
-208 AGELTLWTSTQ
+208 AGELTVWTSTQ
-219 IPHFVQLIVSLNLGL
+219 IPHFVQLILSVNLGL

-258 EELIVAHLAKQLG
+258 EELLIAHLAKTLG

-288 HGRDLVENVEVA
+288 HGRDLVEDVEVA
-300 AKRDGTVLGL
+300 AKRDGTVLGV
-310 RIRTVANVGAYL
+310 RIRTVANMGAYL
-322 QAFAPGIPTILHG
+322 QAFAPGIPTILHA
-335 FIIPGPYRIA
+335 FIIPGAYRIP
-345 AFDLEVRGAYT
+345 AFDCEVRGAYT

-371 ATFVIER
+371 ATFAIER
-378 AMDKVADA
+378 AMDRLADEL
-386 TGLDP
+386 GMDP
-391 AEVRRKNFIPPDAF
+391 AELRRKNFVPPDAF
-405 PFATVSGITYDSGNY
+405 PFSTISGITYDSGNY
-420 APALDRALAIADYK
+420 EPALDRALEMADYK
-434 TVHARKTEARSRGK
+434 GFGKRRAEAKARGK

-515 ALGVSPDDVE
+515 AIGVTPDDVE

-542 GSRSLAVGGIAVHKA
+542 GSRSLAVGGIAVHNA
-557 AERVR
+557 AQKIR

-567 IGAHLLEAAPS
+567 IGAHLLEASPA
-578 DVVVEGGKVFVR
+578 DVVVEGGKVFVK

-643 VDPETGTV
+643 VDPETGAI
-651 EIVRYSACDDCGR
+651 EIIRYSACDDCGR

-685 ALYESAVY
+685 ALYETAVY
-693 DDNGQLLT
+693 DANGQLLS

-713 DVPAFTLDHTVTL
+713 DVPAFALDSTVTL
-726 TNTNPLGVKGIGEAG
+726 TKTNPLGVKGIGEAG
-741 TIGSTPTV
+741 TIASTPAM
-749 VNAVIDALSPLGVT
+749 VNAVIDALSPLGIT
-763 DIDMPLTAE
+763 HIDMPLTAE
-772 KVWRAIR
+772 KIWRAIR
-779 KAQQDG
+779 KAGEAQ
-785 RSREDKR
+785 R

>member
-1 MTASA
+1 MTATA
-6 TKTYIGTR
+6 PTTYIGTR
-14 TPRKEDPRLITGRG
+14 TPRKEDPKLIQGRG
-28 LFTDDVTLPGTAY
+28 TFTDDVTLPAMVY

-58 GSAARRE
+58 AAAARKE
-65 PGVVTVMTGKDAE
+65 PGVVTVVTGKDAE

-89 PGMNGSKHMPLSVD
+89 PGLNGTKHMPLATD
-103 NARYVGDAVA
+103 KARYAGDAIVA
-113 LVVADTRQAAK
+113 VVADTRQAAK
-124 RAADAVVVD
+124 RAADLVTVD
-133 YEPLPVVVDATQ
+133 YEPLPVIVDATK

-152 IVHDDLGTNL
+152 ILHEELGTNL

-168 KGGDIDKAFKDAEV
+168 KGGDIDKAFRDAEA
-182 TVKFRIVNQRLI
+182 TVKLRIVNQRLI
-194 PNAMEPRSVAAKFE
+194 PNAMEPRSVVAKFE
-208 AGELTLWTSTQ
+208 AGELTVWTSTQ
-219 IPHFVQLIVSLNLGL
+219 IPHFVQLILSVNLGL

-258 EELIVAHLAKQLG
+258 EELLVAHLAKSLG

-288 HGRDLVENVEVA
+288 HGRDLVEDVELA
-300 AKRDGTVLGL
+300 AKRDGTVLGV
-310 RIRTVANVGAYL
+310 RIRTVANMGAYL
-322 QAFAPGIPTILHG
+322 QAFAPGIPTILHA
-335 FIIPGPYRIA
+335 FIIPGAYRIP
-345 AFDLEVRGAYT
+345 AFDCEVRGAYT

-371 ATFVIER
+371 ATFAIER
-378 AMDKVADA
+378 AMDRLADEI
-386 TGLDP
+386 GMDP
-391 AEVRRKNFIPPDAF
+391 AELRRKNFVPPDAF
-405 PFATVSGITYDSGNY
+405 PFTTISGITYDSGDY
-420 APALDRALAIADYK
+420 APALDRALEMADYK
-434 TVHARKTEARSRGK
+434 GFEKRRAEAKARGK

-515 ALGVSPDDVE
+515 AIGVTPNDIE

-542 GSRSLAVGGIAVHKA
+542 GSRSLAVGGIAVHNA
-557 AERVR
+557 AQKIR

-567 IGAHLLEAAPS
+567 IGAHLLEASPA
-578 DVVVEGGKVFVR
+578 DVVVEGGKVFVK

-643 VDPETGTV
+643 VDPETGTI
-651 EIVRYSACDDCGR
+651 EIIGYSACDDCGR

-685 ALYESAVY
+685 ALYETAVY
-693 DDNGQLLT
+693 DDNGQLLS

-713 DVPAFTLDHTVTL
+713 DVPAFALDHTVTL
-726 TNTNPLGVKGIGEAG
+726 TKTNPLGVKGIGEAG
-741 TIGSTPTV
+741 TIASTPAM
-749 VNAVIDALSPLGVT
+749 VNAVIDALSPLGIT
-763 DIDMPLTAE
+763 HIDMPLTAE
-772 KVWRAIR
+772 KVWGAIR
-779 KAQQDG
+779 KAG
-785 RSREDKR
+785 EARR

>member
-1 MTASA
+1 MTATA
-6 TKTYIGTR
+6 PTTYIGTR
-14 TPRKEDPRLITGRG
+14 ATRKEDPKLITGRG
-28 LFTDDVTLPGTAY
+28 TFTDDVTLPGTVY

-58 GSAARRE
+58 AAAARKE
-65 PGVVTVMTGKDAE
+65 PGVVSVVTGKDVE

-89 PGMNGSKHMPLSVD
+89 PGMSGSKHMPLATD
-103 NARYVGDAVA
+103 KARYVGDAIAAVI
-113 LVVADTRQAAK
+113 ADSRQAAK
-124 RAADAVVVD
+124 RAADMVTVD
-133 YEPLPVVVDATQ
+133 YEPLPVIVDATK

-152 IVHDDLGTNL
+152 ILHEELGTNL

-168 KGGDIDKAFKDAEV
+168 KGGDIDKAFRDAEA
-182 TVKFRIVNQRLI
+182 TVKLHIVNQRLI
-194 PNAMEPRSVAAKFE
+194 PNAMEPRSVVAKFE
-208 AGELTLWTSTQ
+208 AGELTMWTSTQ
-219 IPHFVQLIVSLNLGL
+219 IPHFVQLILSVNLGL

-258 EELIVAHLAKQLG
+258 EELLVAHLAKTLG

-288 HGRDLVENVEVA
+288 HGRDLVEDVEVA
-300 AKRDGTVLGL
+300 AKRDGTVLGV
-310 RIRTVANVGAYL
+310 RIRTVANMGAYL
-322 QAFAPGIPTILHG
+322 QAFAPGIPTILHA
-335 FIIPGPYRIA
+335 FIIPGAYRIP
-345 AFDLEVRGAYT
+345 AFDCEVRGAYT

-371 ATFVIER
+371 ATFAIER
-378 AMDKVADA
+378 AMDRLADEI
-386 TGLDP
+386 GMDP
-391 AEVRRKNFIPPDAF
+391 AELRRKNFVPTEAF
-405 PFATVSGITYDSGNY
+405 PFSTISGITYDSGDY
-420 APALDRALAIADYK
+420 EPALDRALEMSDYK
-434 TVHARKTEARSRGK
+434 GFEKRRAEAKARGR

-515 ALGVSPDDVE
+515 AIGVTPNDIE

-542 GSRSLAVGGIAVHKA
+542 GSRSLAVGGIAVHNA
-557 AERVR
+557 AEKIR

-567 IGAHLLEAAPS
+567 IGAHLLEASPA
-578 DVVVEGGKVFVR
+578 DVVVQGGKVFVK

-612 PEGMEPGLEA
+612 PDGMEPGLEA

-643 VDPETGTV
+643 VDPDTGAI
-651 EIVRYSACDDCGR
+651 EIIRYSACDDCGR

-685 ALYESAVY
+685 ALYETAVY
-693 DDNGQLLT
+693 DANGQLLS

-713 DVPAFTLDHTVTL
+713 DVPAFALDHTVTL
-726 TNTNPLGVKGIGEAG
+726 TKTNPLGVKGIGEAG
-741 TIGSTPTV
+741 TIASTPAM
-749 VNAVIDALSPLGVT
+749 VNAVIDALSPLGIT
-763 DIDMPLTAE
+763 HLDMPLTAE
-772 KVWRAIR
+772 KVWQAIR
-779 KAQQDG
+779 KAG
-785 RSREDKR
+785 EARR

>member
-1 MTASA
+1 MTAA
-6 TKTYIGTR
+6 TTTTYIGAR
-14 TPRKEDPRLITGRG
+14 VPRKEDPRLITGAG
-28 LFTDDVTLPGTAY
+28 TFTDDVTLTGMTY
-41 VSLVR
+41 LSLVR

-58 GSAARRE
+58 TAAAKQE
-65 PGVVTVMTGKDAE
+65 PGVVAVLTGKDLE

-89 PGMNGSKHMPLSVD
+89 PSMSGSKHMPIATDKV
-103 NARYVGDAVA
+103 RYAGDAVA
-113 LVVADTRQAAK
+113 AVLAETRDAAK
-124 RAADAVVVD
+124 RGADAITVD
-133 YEPLPVVVDATQ
+133 YEPLPVVVDATK

-152 IVHDDLGTNL
+152 IVHEDLGSNL

-168 KGGDIDKAFKDAEV
+168 KGGDIDKAFRDAEV
-182 TVKFRIVNQRLI
+182 KVTLRLVNQRLI
-194 PNAMEPRSVAAKFE
+194 PNAMEPRAAVAKFE
-208 AGELTLWTSTQ
+208 AGELTLWSTTQ

-258 EELIVAHLAKQLG
+258 EELIVCHLAKTLG
-271 RPVKWTEDRREG
+271 RPVKWTEERREG

-288 HGRDLVENVEVA
+288 HGRDHVSDVELA
-300 AKRDGTVLGL
+300 AKRDGTILGL
-310 RIRTVANVGAYL
+310 RVRTVANVGAYL
-322 QAFAPGIPTILHG
+322 QAFAPGIPTILHV
-335 FIIPGPYRIA
+335 FIVPGAYRIP
-345 AFDLEVRGAYT
+345 AFDYEMRGAYT

-371 ATFVIER
+371 AAYVIER
-378 AMDKVADA
+378 AIDRLADEIA
-386 TGLDP
+386 MDP

-405 PFATVSGITYDSGNY
+405 PFNTISGITYDSGDY
-420 APALDRALAIADYK
+420 APALDRALAMADYK
-434 TVHARKTEARSRGK
+434 GFEKRRAEAKARGN
-448 YRGIGLSSYVEICGL
+448 YRGIGISSYVEICGL

-515 ALGVSPDDVE
+515 ALGLSPNDIE

-557 AERVR
+557 AEKVR

-567 IGAHLLEAAPS
+567 IGAHLLEASPD
-578 DVVVEGGKVFVR
+578 DVVVQGGKVFVK
-590 GVPEKAKAFGEISM
+590 GVPDKAKNFGDISM
-604 AAYLASNL
+604 AAYLANNL

-622 TTYYDPPNFT
+622 TVYYDPPNFT
-632 FPFGTHVAEVE
+632 FPFGTHIAEVE
-643 VDPETGTV
+643 IDGETGAV
-651 EIVRYSACDDCGR
+651 QIVNYSACDDCGR

-693 DDNGQLLT
+693 DDNGQLLS
-701 GSMMEYHVPTAA
+701 GSMMEYHVPTAEN
-713 DVPAFTLDHTVTL
+713 VPAFKLDHTVTL
-726 TNTNPLGVKGIGEAG
+726 TSTNPLGVKGIGEAG
-741 TIGSTPTV
+741 TIGSTPAAA
-749 VNAVIDALSPLGVT
+749 NAVIDALSPLG
-763 DIDMPLTAE
+763 IKHLDMPLTPE
-772 KVWRAIR
+772 KIWRALE
-779 KAQQDG
+779 K
-785 RSREDKR
+785 SREGRR